1 MNKPNT
7 TGILFG
13 VIAILVI
20 IIIALLFWKKPF
32 TPNPAPIT
40 EISQVQTQMPQQQ
53 GTTSNQTITEQ
64 QTGQPA
70 LVKGVE
76 KKADGTYTLSLDIV
90 SFNPNFV
97 PGNDEP
103 YLVNQSTKVRTY
115 TTTPTTKFFACGPD
129 SPVPNLEGITAKEI
143 VIQEENG
150 ITTMVQGIC
159 LP

>member
-1 MNKPNT
+1 MKKPNT

-13 VIAILVI
+13 IIAVLVI

-32 TPNPAPIT
+32 TPSPDPVVET
-40 EISQVQTQMPQQQ
+40 SQIQTQTPQQQ
-53 GTTSNQTITEQ
+53 VTTSNQTTTEQ

-115 TTTPTTKFFACGPD
+115 TTTPTTKFFTCGPD
-129 SPVPNLEGITAKEI
+129 SPVATFDGITAKEI
-143 VIQEENG
+143 VIEEQNG
-150 ITTMVQGIC
+150 IATMVQGIC
-159 LP
+159 VP

>member
-1 MNKPNT
+1 MKKPNT

-13 VIAILVI
+13 VIALLVI
-20 IIIALLFWKKPF
+20 IIIVLLFWKKPF
-32 TPNPAPIT
+32 TSKEVVLTTTTPQEQVAASSQPAN
-40 EISQVQTQMPQQQ
+40 S
-53 GTTSNQTITEQ
+53 Q

-76 KKADGTYTLSLDIV
+76 KKANGTYTLSLDIV

-103 YLVNQSTKVRTY
+103 YLVNQSTKIRTY
-115 TTTPTTKFFACGPD
+115 TTTPTTSFFACGPD
-129 SPVPNLEGITAKEI
+129 SPVKTFEEITVKEV

-150 ITTMVQGIC
+150 IATMVQGIC